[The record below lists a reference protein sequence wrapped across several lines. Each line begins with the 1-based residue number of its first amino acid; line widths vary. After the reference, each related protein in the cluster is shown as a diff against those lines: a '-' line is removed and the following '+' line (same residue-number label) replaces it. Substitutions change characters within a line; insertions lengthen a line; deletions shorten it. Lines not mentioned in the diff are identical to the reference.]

1 MNKLESLLER
11 AQEPLDRSGATYR
24 LAMQGLEAGDDD
36 QTIIASVSVDS
47 GSVQKYGSRLP
58 DEVMRILDKERPGH
72 QHVSKTCPQASC
84 GPIRIASTPV
94 LVSPVEW
101 TQLWAGKDEPP
112 EYVLEPFLPAGRTTT
127 VVSPPKLGKSLL
139 GLEIAAAVATDK
151 ALWGRE
157 VQQRCVMY
165 LDQEMG
171 EADLRE
177 RLRDMGYGPDDD
189 LSRLHYYL
197 HQPWPLLD
205 TEAGGM
211 TLLNTIQACGA
222 EVLIIDTQSKVL
234 EGDENDAGTMTRF
247 FRHTLG
253 PLKASGMTVLLF
265 DHVGREASNG
275 PRGSSQKPADVDA
288 VWALSS
294 RGKDGLTLT
303 RTHNRTRHGEDILYL
318 DRSIEPLRRELV
330 TTEARTEEIIEAIRR
345 KMDSLDLSLDL
356 TGREALEAVR
366 KQGTKARDENIR
378 EAYKRYKADWG

>member
-1 MNKLESLLER
+1 MSKLEALFER
-11 AQEPLDRSGATYR
+11 AQEPLDRSGETYR
-24 LAMQGLEAGDDD
+24 LAMQGLEDGDDD
-36 QTIIASVSVDS
+36 QTIIASVWADS
-47 GSVQKYGSRLP
+47 GSVQKYGSRLAA
-58 DEVMRILDKERPGH
+58 EVMRIVDKERPRH
-72 QHVSKTCPQASC
+72 QHVGKTCAQASC
-84 GPIRIASTPV
+84 GQIRIASNPV

-139 GLEIAAAVATDK
+139 GLEIAAAVATGK
-151 ALWGRE
+151 AMWDRE

-222 EVLIIDTQSKVL
+222 EVLIDTQSKVL

-356 TGREALEAVR
+356 TGRSVLGAVR

-378 EAYKRYKADWG
+378 EAYKRYKADWA

>member
-1 MNKLESLLER
+1 VNKLESLLER

-36 QTIIASVSVDS
+36 QTIISSVSADS
-47 GSVQKYGSRLP
+47 GSVEKYGSRLAA
-58 DEVMRILDKERPGH
+58 EIRRILDKERPRH
-72 QHVSKTCPQASC
+72 RHVGKTCAQASC
-84 GPIRIASTPV
+84 GPGRSPSTPA
-94 LVSPVEW
+94 LVTPVEW
-101 TQLWAGKDEPP
+101 TQLWTGEDKPP

-139 GLEIAAAVATDK
+139 GLEIAAAVATGK
-151 ALWGRE
+151 AMWDRE

-197 HQPWPLLD
+197 HQPWLPFD
-205 TEAGGM
+205 TEAGGI
-211 TLLNTIQACGA
+211 TLLNTIQHCGA
-222 EVLIIDTQSKVL
+222 EILIIDTQSKVL

-253 PLKASGMTVLLF
+253 PLKASGLTVLLF
-265 DHVGREASNG
+265 DHVGREASKG

-288 VWALSS
+288 VWALGS
-294 RGKDGLTLT
+294 RGKDALTLK
-303 RTHNRTRHGEDILYL
+303 RTHNRTRYGEDVLYL
-318 DRSIEPLRRELV
+318 ERCLDPLRHELV
-330 TTEARTEEIIEAIRR
+330 TADARAEEVIDVMIR
-345 KMDSLDLSLDL
+345 KMQQMNLDPALSARAALEVARREGL
-356 TGREALEAVR
+356 TGRA
-366 KQGTKARDENIR
+366 KTKR
-378 EAYKRYKADWG
+378 EAYSRYQQSYA

>member
-1 MNKLESLLER
+1 VNKLESLLER

-36 QTIIASVSVDS
+36 QTIIASVWADS

-58 DEVMRILDKERPGH
+58 DEVMRIVDKERPRH
-72 QHVSKTCPQASC
+72 QHVGKTCAQASC
-84 GPIRIASTPV
+84 GQIRIASNPV

-139 GLEIAAAVATDK
+139 GLEIAAAVATGK
-151 ALWGRE
+151 AMWGGE

-189 LSRLHYYL
+189 LSGLYYYL
-197 HQPWPLLD
+197 QQPWPLLD
-205 TEAGGM
+205 TAAGGT
-211 TLLNTIQACGA
+211 TLLNAVQACGA
-222 EVLIIDTQSKVL
+222 DLLVIDTQSKVL

-247 FRHTLG
+247 FRYTLG
-253 PLKASGMTVLLF
+253 PLKAKGSTVLLF
-265 DHVGREASNG
+265 DHVGRDAGKG

-288 VWALSS
+288 VWHLGS
-294 RGKDGLTLT
+294 RSETGLTLK
-303 RTHNRTRHGEDILYL
+303 RTHNRTRHGEDVLYL
-318 DRSIEPLRRELV
+318 ERRTDPLRHQLV
-330 TTEARTEEIIEAIRR
+330 TTDARAEEVIDVMIRMMQQ
-345 KMDSLDLSLDL
+345 MDLNPTLSARAALEVARRAGL
-356 TGREALEAVR
+356 TGRAET
-366 KQGTKARDENIR
+366 QR
-378 EAYKRYKADWG
+378 EAYSRYQQSYA

>member
-1 MNKLESLLER
+1 VSKLEALFER
-11 AQEPLDRSGATYR
+11 AQEPLDRSGETYR
-24 LAMQGLEAGDDD
+24 LAMQGLEDGDDD
-36 QTIIASVSVDS
+36 QTIIASVWADS
-47 GSVQKYGSRLP
+47 GSVQKYGSRLAA
-58 DEVMRILDKERPGH
+58 EVMRIVDKERPRH
-72 QHVSKTCPQASC
+72 QHVGKTCAQASC
-84 GPIRIASTPV
+84 GQIRIASNPV

-139 GLEIAAAVATDK
+139 GLEIAAAVATGK
-151 ALWGRE
+151 AMWDRE

-318 DRSIEPLRRELV
+318 DRSIEPLRHELV

-356 TGREALEAVR
+356 TGRSVLGAVR

-378 EAYKRYKADWG
+378 EAYKRYKADWA

>member
-1 MNKLESLLER
+1 VSKLEALFER
-11 AQEPLDRSGATYR
+11 AQEPLDRSGETYR
-24 LAMQGLEAGDDD
+24 LAMQGLEDGDDD
-36 QTIIASVSVDS
+36 QTIIASVWADS
-47 GSVQKYGSRLP
+47 GSVQKYGSRLAA
-58 DEVMRILDKERPGH
+58 EVMRIVDKERPRH
-72 QHVSKTCPQASC
+72 QHVGKTCAQASC
-84 GPIRIASTPV
+84 GQIRIASNPV

-139 GLEIAAAVATDK
+139 GLEIAAAVATGK
-151 ALWGRE
+151 AMWDRE

-222 EVLIIDTQSKVL
+222 EVLIDTQSKVL

-356 TGREALEAVR
+356 TGRSVLGAVR

-378 EAYKRYKADWG
+378 EAYKRYKADWA